1 MASGVNT
8 TVNRGLHRQV
18 AVLFVVVIPILVA
31 AELVEPMNGGLA
43 TRWAGYLVL
52 GGWAVRVV
60 VREDAS
66 AVPLLLGSMLYL
78 GLLAVIQVL
87 FESDI
92 AAVESE
98 VSPFDITTTF
108 GAVMLLSVLT
118 GTLVEG
124 NRLRW
129 AAGLGVAM
137 GTWVVVVGFIAGD
150 GGAAL
155 VARTIV
161 AVAGVVF
168 TISLVSGLFDHLAIA
183 VQRHDRA
190 SRLEDAIASCSEALL
205 VHSDMFALYEATRAL
220 LDATDADYAYVD
232 RTVMID
238 GEPAWEIISDA
249 SRRGVGWGGG
259 WRRGDYAAIPTTYE
273 ALTKGRAVVLRTP
286 DLPDAE
292 RRRYE
297 EDGIRSEVL
306 VPVFVER
313 DMRGSVGFIQYTED
327 REWTDD
333 EIQTLWRA
341 AHMIG
346 AYWRR
351 LDDAEQL
358 KASNESKDRLLAS
371 VSHEIRTP
379 LTAIV
384 GLSEEMVT
392 SHDGLTPEDIQDL
405 ISIIAR
411 QSRELAELVEDLLV
425 ASRADFGNLSI
436 RPEPVDLLGQA
447 RRVIEG
453 VRESHPSAKAITV
466 DGPDVRAWADPLRVR
481 QIVRNLLS
489 NAIKYGGERI
499 AVVVERRTDS
509 VAFMV
514 ADDGPGVAP
523 RETDLIFERYYRATD
538 SPTLPGSV
546 GIGLAV
552 SRQLAEMMGGS
563 LEYVA
568 GSPGR
573 FVLTLPI
580 HAGGEEMVSKT
591 LSSAAAG

>member
-1 MASGVNT
+1 M
-8 TVNRGLHRQV
+8 
-18 AVLFVVVIPILVA
+18 
-31 AELVEPMNGGLA
+31 LA
-43 TRWAGYLVL
+43 TRWDVYLIL
-52 GGWAVRVV
+52 GGLAVRVV
-60 VREDAS
+60 VRENAS

-78 GLLAVIQVL
+78 GLLSVIQVL
-87 FESDI
+87 FESDV
-92 AAVESE
+92 AAVESQ

-129 AAGLGVAM
+129 AGGLGLAM
-137 GTWVVVVGFIAGD
+137 GTWVVVVGLIAGD
-150 GGAAL
+150 GGASL

-168 TISLVSGLFDHLAIA
+168 TISLVSGLFDHLAFA

-232 RTVMID
+232 RTVMIA
-238 GEPAWEIISDA
+238 GKPTWEIIADA

-273 ALTKGRAVVLRTP
+273 ALTQGRAVVLRTP
-286 DLPDAE
+286 DLPDVE

-297 EDGIRSEVL
+297 EDGILSEVL

-313 DMRGSVGFIQYTED
+313 EMRGSVGFIQYTED

-333 EIQTLWRA
+333 EIHTLWRA

-384 GLSEEMVT
+384 GLSEEIVA
-392 SHDGLTPEDIQDL
+392 SQEGLTPEDVEDL

-466 DGPDVRAWADPLRVR
+466 DGPEVRAWADPLRVR

-499 AVVVERRTDS
+499 AVLVERRADS

-523 RETDLIFERYYRATD
+523 GETDLIFERYYRATD

-546 GIGLAV
+546 GIGLSV

-580 HAGGEEMVSKT
+580 PAGGEEEAGQA
-591 LSSAAAG
+591 LSSAAVAG

>member
-1 MASGVNT
+1 MIP
-8 TVNRGLHRQV
+8 
-18 AVLFVVVIPILVA
+18 VLII
-31 AELVEPMNGGLA
+31 AELVQPMNGGLA
-43 TRWAGYLVL
+43 ARWAGYILL
-52 GGWAVRVV
+52 LAWAVRVLM
-60 VREDAS
+60 RTDAS
-66 AVPLLLGSMLYL
+66 AVPLLLASMLYL
-78 GLLAVIQVL
+78 GLMAVIEAL
-87 FESDI
+87 FES
-92 AAVESE
+92 E
-98 VSPFDITTTF
+98 VAPFDTTTTF

-118 GTLVEG
+118 GTLVDG

-129 AAGLGVAM
+129 AGALGVAI
-137 GTWVVVVGFIAGD
+137 GSWVVIVGLISGE
-150 GGAAL
+150 GGASL
-155 VARTIV
+155 VARTLIG
-161 AVAGVVF
+161 VAGVVF
-168 TISLVSGLFDHLAIA
+168 TISLVSGLFDHLSVA

-232 RTVMID
+232 RTVMLD
-238 GEPAWEIISDA
+238 GEPAWEIIADA

-259 WRRGDYAAIPTTYE
+259 WRRGSYSAIPTTFK
-273 ALTKGRAVVLRTP
+273 ALSEGRAVVLRTP

-313 DMRGSVGFIQYTED
+313 EMRGSVGFIQYSED

-333 EIQTLWRA
+333 EIHTLWRA

-384 GLSEEMVT
+384 GLSEEIVA
-392 SHDGLTPEDIQDL
+392 SQDGLTPDDIQDL

-436 RPEPVDLLGQA
+436 RPEPVDLIGQA

-453 VRESHPSAKAITV
+453 VRESHPSAKAITL
-466 DGPDVRAWADPLRVR
+466 DGPDVLAWADPLRVR

-499 AVVVERRTDS
+499 AVVVEKRGDA
-509 VAFMV
+509 VLFMV
-514 ADDGPGVAP
+514 ADDGPGVAAG
-523 RETDLIFERYYRATD
+523 EVDLIFERYYRATD

-546 GIGLAV
+546 GIGLSV

-563 LEYVA
+563 LEYVS

-573 FVLTLPI
+573 FVLTLPA
-580 HAGGEEMVSKT
+580 HLAGEET
-591 LSSAAAG
+591 DQALAPSALAG

>member
-1 MASGVNT
+1 MASGVNRS
-8 TVNRGLHRQV
+8 VHRDLHRQV
-18 AVLFVVVIPILVA
+18 AVLFVVVIPVLIV
-31 AELVEPMNGGLA
+31 AELVQPMSGGLA
-43 TRWAGYLVL
+43 ARWAGYLLLLV
-52 GGWAVRVV
+52 WAVRVMLHQ
-60 VREDAS
+60 DAS

-78 GLLAVIQVL
+78 GLLAVIQAL

-92 AAVESE
+92 T
-98 VSPFDITTTF
+98 PFDMTTTF

-118 GTLVEG
+118 GTLVDG

-129 AAGLGVAM
+129 AGALGVAI
-137 GTWVVVVGFIAGD
+137 GAWVVVVGLISGD
-150 GGAAL
+150 GGSSL
-155 VARTIV
+155 LARTLV

-168 TISLVSGLFDHLAIA
+168 TVSLVSGLFDHLAVA

-220 LDATDADYAYVD
+220 LEATEADYAYVD

-238 GEPAWEIISDA
+238 GEPSWEIIADA

-259 WRRGDYAAIPTTYE
+259 WRRGTYSAIPTTFE
-273 ALTKGRAVVLRTP
+273 ALSKGRAVVLRTP

-297 EDGIRSEVL
+297 EDGIRGEVL

-313 DMRGSVGFIQYTED
+313 EMRGSVGFIQYTED

-358 KASNESKDRLLAS
+358 KGSNESKDRLLAS

-384 GLSEEMVT
+384 GLSEEIVG
-392 SHDGLTPEDIQDL
+392 SQDGLTPEDIQDL

-436 RPEPVDLLGQA
+436 RPEPVDLIGQA

-453 VRESHPSAKAITV
+453 VRESHPSAKEITV
-466 DGPDVRAWADPLRVR
+466 EGPEVHAWADPLRVR

-489 NAIKYGGERI
+489 NAIKYGGDRI
-499 AVVVERRTDS
+499 DVAVEKSADS
-509 VAFMV
+509 VRFIV
-514 ADDGPGVAP
+514 ADNGPGVAP
-523 RETDLIFERYYRATD
+523 EEIDLIFERYYRASG

-552 SRQLAEMMGGS
+552 SRQLAEMMDGS
-563 LEYVA
+563 LDYVA
-568 GSPGR
+568 GDPGR
-573 FVLTLPI
+573 FVLTLPL
-580 HAGGEEMVSKT
+580 HATGDEAGHA
-591 LSSAAAG
+591 LAPAAAAG